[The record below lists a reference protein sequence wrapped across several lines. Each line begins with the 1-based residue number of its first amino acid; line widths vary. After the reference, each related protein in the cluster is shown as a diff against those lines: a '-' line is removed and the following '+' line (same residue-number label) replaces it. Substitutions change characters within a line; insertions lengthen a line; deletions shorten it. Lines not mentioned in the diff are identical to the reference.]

1 MYYLINIQIK
11 YKQLKGVISLLYY
24 QMKRKLQIF
33 KRFDLFSQSFGLLV
47 DQNSKKKKT
56 YLGGILSVITI
67 LASCC
72 YLAYLLYMYFN
83 NKFLPKIT
91 QTMYNQINQ
100 MEQHLENS
108 LFGFTFVTN
117 NQTIDELEQQTGKKY
132 LNYFVQY
139 QNYSQNSPTNYDN
152 IPLKYCED
160 SSFEGYIC
168 LDLDNQPEYQKKI
181 FLNSASLNQ
190 TFYSLVV
197 QPCLGLPNCAT
208 IEEINNIVIS
218 STFSF
223 YIKIRIN
230 QFNQQKKEL
239 EETFQ
244 VDYIQFDDQLS
255 VQIQY
260 ALQQQI
266 TNVQTGIIIQNSDS
280 YNYISNF
287 ARVSTYF
294 SNQNLLQKAGY
305 EGYGC
310 FLFQLYQNQIL
321 MQIQYPLLT
330 EILAQFITVL
340 NILLAFGFI
349 AKLLSGTKV
358 VQDISSIYLK
368 EYYQSTAVKIIEDQS
383 EQTPLKVL
391 HLSSAEQIQ
400 SLHNKIYQA
409 DILKR
414 KKESQISF
422 KTRLKFLID
431 KIFCK
436 KQEIHKKE
444 INLQKESISQIIKKL
459 DIFEVYKDLLQIKKA
474 IRLLL
479 TEDQFA
485 ALQFCGCEMK
495 FDSKFQEEFNSK
507 LNKKQKTQQWQNSNQ
522 QSSLAQNN
530 IQNTSMNKLKINS
543 KLNEYE
549 EGNSAMVVS
558 VLSDK
563 EQQIQSVY
571 KSVNKKQV
579 CNYHQKI
586 ESSKSLKQEKSCIQ
600 RNLKEI
606 LTTNQ
611 IQQEL
616 QNKLLLERENHLQKI
631 EEMINNKQTLFQ
643 QLSSFIERVKSNNK
657 ISPVDIQ
664 IYSSLINKNYFQNCN
679 QINQL
684 NKQNS

>member
-1 MYYLINIQIK
+1 
-11 YKQLKGVISLLYY
+11 
-24 QMKRKLQIF
+24 MKSKLQIF

-47 DQNSKKKKT
+47 DQKSKKKKT
-56 YLGGILSVITI
+56 SLGGILSIIMI
-67 LASCC
+67 LTSCC
-72 YLAYLLYMYFN
+72 YLVYLLYMYFS

-100 MEQHLENS
+100 MEQNFEKS
-108 LFGFTFVTN
+108 LFGFTFITN

-139 QNYSQNSPTNYDN
+139 QNYSQNSPKNYED
-152 IPLKYCED
+152 IPLKYCDD
-160 SSFEGYIC
+160 SSFEGFIC
-168 LDLDNQPEYQKKI
+168 LDLDNQPDYKKTI
-181 FLNSASLNQ
+181 FQNSGSLSQ
-190 TFYSLVV
+190 AFYSLVV

-218 STFSF
+218 STFSL
-223 YIKIRIN
+223 YIKVRIN

-260 ALQQQI
+260 VLQQQI

-310 FLFQLYQNQIL
+310 FLFQLYQNQII

-330 EILAQFITVL
+330 EILAQFLTVL

-349 AKLLSGTKV
+349 AKFISGTKV
-358 VQDISSIYLK
+358 MQDISSIYLK
-368 EYYQSTAVKIIEDQS
+368 EYYQNTAVKIIEDQS
-383 EQTPLKVL
+383 ESTPLKV
-391 HLSSAEQIQ
+391 SFMSQAEQIY
-400 SLHNKIYQA
+400 SLHNDIYEA
-409 DILKR
+409 DVLKK

-436 KQEIHKKE
+436 KQEIYKKE

-485 ALQFCGCEMK
+485 ALQFCGCDMK
-495 FDSKFQEEFNSK
+495 FDSKFQEEFK
-507 LNKKQKTQQWQNSNQ
+507 KKFNKKNKTQQQQSSNQ

-530 IQNTSMNKLKINS
+530 IQIASMNKLQINS
-543 KLNEYE
+543 KQNEYE

-558 VLSDK
+558 ILNDR

-571 KSVNKKQV
+571 KSPRKKQFYSQ
-579 CNYHQKI
+579 NQKI
-586 ESSKSLKQEKSCIQ
+586 ESSKSLKEETNCIE
-600 RNLKEI
+600 RNQKEI

-611 IQQEL
+611 IQQES
-616 QNKLLLERENHLQKI
+616 QNKFLLERENHLQKI

-664 IYSSLINKNYFQNCN
+664 IYSSLVNKNCFQNYN